1 MERHRGPGGGLSAR
15 RNPVGDRARPPRV
28 FLLSPALLGG
38 VRGRRILEGG
48 GPAWLAEALAGGGR
62 VPLGEVHTCISSLYF
77 RGKRAYARRFGVR
90 TTGSAALVITPDR
103 GLVPEDEPVDRS
115 ALARMAEVAVDPGE
129 PRYRRPLVESAG
141 RLAEELGPDGRVVLL
156 GSLATPKYLEPLG
169 SVLLRRLIVPAAFV
183 GLGDMQRG
191 SLLLRAVE
199 AGEEL
204 EYLDAAELGPASE
217 SGRAAAAP

>member
-1 MERHRGPGGGLSAR
+1 M
-15 RNPVGDRARPPRV
+15 PRTPAPRI

-38 VRGRRILEGG
+38 VRGRRILEGR
-48 GPAWLAEALAGGGR
+48 GPDWLVEALSGGRR
-62 VPLGEVHTCISSLYF
+62 VPLGEVHAFISSLYF

-90 TTGSAALVITPDR
+90 ASGSAALVITPDR
-103 GLVPEDEPVDRS
+103 GLVPEDETVDRS

-129 PRYRRPLVESAG
+129 PRYRTPLVKSAA
-141 RLAEELGPDGRVVLL
+141 RLAEELGADGRVVLL

-169 SVLLRRLIVPAAFV
+169 SVLLRRLLVPAAFV

-191 SLLLRAVE
+191 SLLLQAVE

-204 EYLDAAELGPASE
+204 EYVDAAEVGPALK
-217 SGRAAAAP
+217 SGSSGAAP

>member
-1 MERHRGPGGGLSAR
+1 MTPAD
-15 RNPVGDRARPPRV
+15 PRPLPSTI

-38 VRGRRILEGG
+38 VRGRRILAGS
-48 GPAWLAEALAGGGR
+48 GPAWLVEALAGGGQL
-62 VPLGEVHTCISSLYF
+62 PLGDVHTFISSLYF

-90 TTGSAALVITPDR
+90 TVGSAALVITPDR
-103 GLVPEDEPVDRS
+103 GLVPEDEPVDRE
-115 ALARMAEVAVDPGE
+115 ALARMAEVTVDPGE
-129 PRYRRPLVESAG
+129 PRYRTPLVESAR

-169 SVLLRRLIVPAAFV
+169 SVLRPRLLVPAAFV

-191 SLLLRAVE
+191 SLLLRSVE

-204 EYLDAAELGPASE
+204 EYVPAGEL
-217 SGRAAAAP
+217 